1 LIPDFAGVC
10 ALLQRYAIIL
20 LRKMG
25 YIAIGWVVVY
35 FLFQKMR
42 EVPADGGVNILTLF
56 SLLVGAVAGL
66 VSGWTMAP
74 DAVEDSSMSGMV
86 LWIILVVA
94 SVAPMWAVEGI
105 LKMIT
110 HWPMNMGGFMMLMA
124 ANLMALA
131 AAVWNASAQ
140 E

>member
-1 LIPDFAGVC
+1 V
-10 ALLQRYAIIL
+10 LQRYAIIV

-25 YIAIGWVVVY
+25 YIAIGWVAVY

-42 EVPADGGVNILTLF
+42 EVPEDGGVNVLTLF

-66 VSGWTMAP
+66 VAGWTMAN
-74 DAVEDSSMSGMV
+74 DAVEDSGLSGMV
-86 LWIILVVA
+86 LWVILVVA
-94 SVAPMWAVEGI
+94 AVVPMWAVEGL
-105 LKMIT
+105 LKAIT
-110 HWPMNMGGFMMLMA
+110 HKPMNMGGFMMLVA

-131 AAVWNASAQ
+131 SAVWYASAQ

>member
-1 LIPDFAGVC
+1 
-10 ALLQRYAIIL
+10 LLQRYAIIL

-25 YIAIGWVVVY
+25 YIAIGWVAVY

-42 EVPADGGVNILTLF
+42 EVPQDGGVNILTLF

-66 VSGWTMAP
+66 VSGWTMAT
-74 DAVEDSSMSGMV
+74 DAVEDSGMSGMV
-86 LWIILVVA
+86 LWVILVVA
-94 SVAPMWAVEGI
+94 SVVPMWAMEGI
-105 LKMIT
+105 LKAFT

-131 AAVWNASAQ
+131 AAVWHASAQ